1 MGTGTNLST
10 ASWRAFLVACN
21 FYLTRNTCMKTNKSP
36 RANLWRIFSRRSTP
50 PHDPWLILN
59 LEFFNFGGGWSQLL
73 AREQAEQLG
82 R

>member
-1 MGTGTNLST
+1 MGAGTNLPT
-10 ASWRAFLVACN
+10 ASWREFLVACN
-21 FYLTRNTCMKTNKSP
+21 FYLTRNTCMKTKKSQ

-50 PHDPWLILN
+50 AHDPGL
-59 LEFFNFGGGWSQLL
+59 FFNLKLFNLAAGWSQLL